1 VLARLTRVAVAV
13 VLLAAWQAA
22 LEHPIEHLSHEHSA
36 QCDVLDALTACA
48 TCAPTLTAAAHPGFH
63 EIFHPTGAPRLADAP
78 PFFAQGP
85 PSASV

>member
-1 VLARLTRVAVAV
+1 VPARLARVAFLV
-13 VLLAAWQAA
+13 VLLAGWQAA
-22 LEHPIEHLSHEHSA
+22 LNHPIEHLSHEHSA

-48 TCAPTLTAAAHPGFH
+48 AVTPTLTAAAHPGFH

-85 PSASV
+85 PPASV